1 MPYKDPEKQKEAQRK
16 SYFKNIDKNRIKN
29 KTYRE
34 KVREYVRTQ
43 KESGPCMDCG
53 VSYPYY
59 VMEYD
64 HIEDNKIRSVAKIT
78 SNGSMDQVI
87 KEITKCDLICSNCH
101 KVRTWERIQKKF
113 NL

>member
-43 KESGPCMDCG
+43 KESGSCKDCG
-53 VSYPYY
+53 VAYPYY

-87 KEITKCDLICSNCH
+87 KEIAKCDLICSNCH
-101 KVRTWERIQKKF
+101 KIRTWERIQKKF
-113 NL
+113 NR

>member
-16 SYFKNIDKNRIKN
+16 SYLKNINKNKIKN

-34 KVREYVRTQ
+34 KVRKYVQRQ
-43 KESGPCMDCG
+43 KESSPCMDCG

-64 HIEDNKIRSVAKIT
+64 HIENNKIRSVAKIT
-78 SNGSMDQVI
+78 SNGSLDQVI
-87 KEITKCDLICSNCH
+87 KEISKCDLICSNCH
-101 KVRTWERIQKKF
+101 KARTWKRIKNK
-113 NL
+113 